1 MTEELRKAKREEF
14 RKVCC
19 MLHDVKQ
26 HAIHF
31 GEYSEGARMGH
42 VQLKDQAK
50 AEDTAMEAATD
61 ELLNYIN
68 QIIEEN

>member
-26 HAIHF
+26 YAIHF
-31 GEYSEGARMGH
+31 GEYSEGVRMGH
-42 VQLKDQAK
+42 TQLKDQAK
-50 AEDTAMEAATD
+50 AEEASMEATTID
-61 ELLNYIN
+61 LLNYIN